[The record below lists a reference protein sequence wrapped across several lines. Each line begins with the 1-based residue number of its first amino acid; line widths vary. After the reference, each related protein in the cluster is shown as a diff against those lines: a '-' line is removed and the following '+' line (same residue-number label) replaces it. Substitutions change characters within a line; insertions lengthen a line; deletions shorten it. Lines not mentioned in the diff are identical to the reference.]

1 MASASEKI
9 DYLRRI
15 LESGVLQVTTDGV
28 TTIYRSREDLVREIE
43 RLENELPADP
53 DNPNR
58 GRVKTINLGGF

>member
-1 MASASEKI
+1 MASISEKI

-28 TTIYRSREDLVREIE
+28 TTIYRSRDDLVREIE
-43 RLENELPADP
+43 RLEGEDPANTDP
-53 DNPNR
+53 RR